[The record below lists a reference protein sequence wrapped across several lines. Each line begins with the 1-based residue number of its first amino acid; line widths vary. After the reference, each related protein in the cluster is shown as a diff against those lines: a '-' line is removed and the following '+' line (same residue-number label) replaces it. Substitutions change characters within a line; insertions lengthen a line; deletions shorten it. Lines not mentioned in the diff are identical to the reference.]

1 MSKLRKSAKGQQ
13 CMVRVPSICNW
24 NPETTVLAHIGGA
37 GMALKNNDLFGAFC
51 CSSCH
56 DAIDGRIKTSFT
68 RDELS
73 LMHYEGMKRTQ
84 EYWLSN
90 EMIKIV

>member
-1 MSKLRKSAKGQQ
+1 
-13 CMVRVPSICNW
+13 
-24 NPETTVLAHIGGA
+24 
-37 GMALKNNDLFGAFC
+37 MALKNNDLFGAFC

-56 DAIDGRIKTSFT
+56 DAIDGRIKTPFS

-84 EYWLSN
+84 EYWLNN